1 MLLKFARTLGVSVA
15 GMALASSAFGADEVN
30 VTTGAIS
37 AKLGGEFR
45 SELTYDNHGLDKAEG
60 NDPDATSMIS
70 VQAANIKLHG
80 KINNET
86 DFGFRFN
93 LLGNGA
99 PLDYGYGTHW
109 YGKTVGVSFGKM
121 KVLQGGWDN
130 ADGSYATHTYTAYA
144 TGMVFSEYKP
154 MIAVNAKVAGDI
166 TLQLFDDVTTADGG
180 EWNKTKHPTWA
191 LGWAGSFGPIMPLV
205 NLGSY
210 DNNKSRWIDVGV
222 KTSMNGLA
230 ASLDFFNRNHVHKYP
245 DPSDAEKNK
254 EVADVGTGIALNVAY
269 ELKGTATPW
278 FHFST
283 WDVKQ
288 GSDDD
293 LGLEDGKT
301 NAECSMVEGDGAAEC
316 AAMAAMVPGGDG
328 NHLFNDNASSWGIGA
343 NINMLKNWTPYLA
356 IVSRG
361 GKFVKAGTADE
372 EESKSQM
379 WVRLGV
385 LGEI

>member
-1 MLLKFARTLGVSVA
+1 
-15 GMALASSAFGADEVN
+15 MALASSAFGADEVN
-30 VTTGAIS
+30 VTTGAVS

-45 SELTYDNHGLDKAEG
+45 SELTYDDHGLDKAEG
-60 NDPDATSMIS
+60 YDPDSTSSIS

-86 DFGFRFN
+86 EFGFRFN
-93 LLGNGA
+93 LLGTST

-130 ADGSYATHTYTAYA
+130 ADLSYATHHFTAYRS
-144 TGMVFSEYKP
+144 GLVFEGYKP

-166 TLQLFDDVTTADGG
+166 TFQLFDDVTTADQG
-180 EWNKTKHPTWA
+180 EWNKTTHPTWA

-210 DNNKSRWIDVGV
+210 DNNKSRWLDVGV
-222 KTSMNGLA
+222 KTEMNGLA
-230 ASLDFFNRNHVHKYP
+230 ASLDFFNRNHVHKYADMA
-245 DPSDAEKNK
+245 DPEKNK

-283 WDVKQ
+283 YDVKQ
-288 GSDDD
+288 GTDDEAA
-293 LGLEDGKT
+293 GAPGEDVKVNATCDGD
-301 NAECSMVEGDGAAEC
+301 AECMSWAK
-316 AAMAAMVPGGDG
+316 AMDPASDG
-328 NHLFNDNASSWGIGA
+328 NHMFNDNASSWGLGA

-361 GKFVKAGTADE
+361 GKFLKAGTADE